1 MWTARKASN
10 IALIK
15 YMGKMDSQKNKP
27 VNGSLSWTLDHLL
40 TTVTL
45 ERSENI
51 QDHWQPLGNSYPFQ
65 MTERRL
71 EKYLSH
77 FQNLK
82 KYFGVKDCFKIKS
95 GNNFPAD
102 CGVASSAS
110 SFAALTE
117 AGCLAL
123 SEITSREISLFE
135 KAQLSAWGS
144 GSSSR
149 SFLTGWVYWDGYEIM
164 SLETPFS
171 SLLHIVVLVSDK
183 PKEVSSSQAHQNVL
197 SSLLFHGRDKRAE
210 SRLAGFKKNLLN
222 HNWAGLYSIAW
233 QEFWDM
239 HSLFETSDPCFGY
252 LLPESL
258 RVLRKARQL
267 WLTRGDGPLITM
279 DAGPNI
285 HLLFR
290 PDQDSVML
298 DFFNNHLKNH
308 WPCLSNHRGID
319 FSKDQG
325 RSTPEDFTGMK
336 G

>member
-1 MWTARKASN
+1 MWTTKKASN

-15 YMGKMDSQKNKP
+15 YMGKTDSHKNRP

-40 TTVTL
+40 TKVCL
-45 ERSENI
+45 ERSDDI
-51 QDHWQPLGNSYPFQ
+51 QDHWQPLEGPFSFQ
-65 MTERRL
+65 MTQRGL

-117 AGCLAL
+117 ASCLAL
-123 SEITSREISLFE
+123 TEITGREISLFE

-149 SFLTGWVYWDGYEIM
+149 SFLTGWVHWDGCEIK
-164 SLETPFS
+164 SLESSFL
-171 SLLHIVVLVSDK
+171 SLLHIVVLISDK
-183 PKEVSSSQAHQNVL
+183 PKEVSSSQAHKNIL
-197 SSLLFHGRDKRAE
+197 SSLLFKGRDKRAE
-210 SRLAGFKKNLLN
+210 NRLANFKENLQN
-222 HNWAGLYSIAW
+222 HNWSQLYSIAW

-239 HSLFETSDPCFGY
+239 HSLFETSEPSFGY

-258 RVLRKARQL
+258 GVLKKAQKL
-267 WLTRGDGPLITM
+267 WLNQGDGPLITM
-279 DAGPNI
+279 DAGPNV

-290 PDQDSVML
+290 PDQDSMML
-298 DFFNNHLKNH
+298 DFFRNHLKNH
-308 WPCLSNHRGID
+308 WACLSNHREIG
-319 FSKDQG
+319 FAQV
-325 RSTPEDFTGMK
+325 
-336 G
+336 